1 MFSFPIVPILLI
13 IPVIGIFFVLF
24 SVDVK
29 NFSTAKMSALWTSII
44 NFLISLYIPINFDPN
59 IPHFQFVN
67 SFSWFNN
74 DNLKFAVGIDGISLP
89 FVILSTFLIPL
100 CIYFMWN
107 IEKKKNEA
115 LFILFSSYRDFSYW
129 SI

>member
-13 IPVIGIFFVLF
+13 IPIIGIFFVLF

-29 NFSTAKMSALWTSII
+29 NSSTAKMSALWTSII

-107 IEKKKNEA
+107 TEKKK
-115 LFILFSSYRDFSYW
+115 
-129 SI
+129 